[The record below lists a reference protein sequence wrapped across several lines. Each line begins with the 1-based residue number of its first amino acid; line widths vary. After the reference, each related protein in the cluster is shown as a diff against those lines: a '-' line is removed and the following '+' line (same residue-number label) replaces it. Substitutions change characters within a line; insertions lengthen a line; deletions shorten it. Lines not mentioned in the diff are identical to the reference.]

1 MVIAELFETGLFDMF
16 LYFSEPYVWI
26 PAYSCLVLGMIV
38 QFILAK
44 KCHKKVWRMSVLELG
59 FIGILLCEC
68 IWHTKAGFG
77 RLIVDMICLLL
88 TSLLIGAMIA
98 VAVSFLREKWGSYE
112 MNNEIK

>member
-68 IWHTKAGFG
+68 IWHHWQGTGAGRG
-77 RLIVDMICLLL
+77 GMC
-88 TSLLIGAMIA
+88 S
-98 VAVSFLREKWGSYE
+98 VSVPPREKPSAGRWDG
-112 MNNEIK
+112 IC

>member
-1 MVIAELFETGLFDMF
+1 MVIVELFETGLFDMF

-26 PAYSCLVLGMIV
+26 PAYSCLFLGMIV

-44 KCHKKVWRMSVLELG
+44 KCHKKVLRMSVLELG

-77 RLIVDMICLLL
+77 RLIVDMVCLLL
-88 TSLLIGAMIA
+88 TSLLIGATIA
-98 VAVSFLREKWGSYE
+98 VAVSFLRKKLGSYE
-112 MNNEIK
+112 IN